1 MSGDFVVPSVC
12 TPATRQPPSNACGRV
27 SLGTRLLSVV
37 KAGYSAR
44 YRICTG
50 YAQLAQISKRCSTC
64 IHVAA
69 V

>member
-1 MSGDFVVPSVC
+1 MDSVN
-12 TPATRQPPSNACGRV
+12 TSLKISLRRKWCGLHKV
-27 SLGTRLLSVV
+27 QLSVV

>member
-1 MSGDFVVPSVC
+1 MLKRTLLVAP
-12 TPATRQPPSNACGRV
+12 
-27 SLGTRLLSVV
+27 LSVV

-64 IHVAA
+64 VHVAA

>member
-1 MSGDFVVPSVC
+1 MNLILYMEGQKLIS
-12 TPATRQPPSNACGRV
+12 A
-27 SLGTRLLSVV
+27 LSVV

-64 IHVAA
+64 VHVAA

>member
-1 MSGDFVVPSVC
+1 MCQIDFLDQISC
-12 TPATRQPPSNACGRV
+12 LWHQSTK
-27 SLGTRLLSVV
+27 LSVV

-50 YAQLAQISKRCSTC
+50 CAQLAQISKRCSTC

>member
-1 MSGDFVVPSVC
+1 MLNSAFQTAASFVTAVC
-12 TPATRQPPSNACGRV
+12 LLLCAKSNFV
-27 SLGTRLLSVV
+27 TSKLSVV

>member
-1 MSGDFVVPSVC
+1 MSCDFRVVP
-12 TPATRQPPSNACGRV
+12 
-27 SLGTRLLSVV
+27 LLLSVV